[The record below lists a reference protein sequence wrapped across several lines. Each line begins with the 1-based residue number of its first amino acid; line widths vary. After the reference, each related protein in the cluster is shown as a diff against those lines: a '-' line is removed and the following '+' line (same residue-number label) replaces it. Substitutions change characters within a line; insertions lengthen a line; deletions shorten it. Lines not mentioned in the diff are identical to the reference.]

1 LSESGFTG
9 FKDKKDYGLSWVAA
23 TPVASSGPAFETVI
37 VNVVDGSNF
46 GAFTLQKWHLAL
58 EMRLGEKCVLPFSI
72 D

>member
-37 VNVVDGSNF
+37 VNVVVDIS
-46 GAFTLQKWHLAL
+46 L
-58 EMRLGEKCVLPFSI
+58 VLIRFRKGIWPRK
-72 D
+72 